1 MGRAGNDGSQRVLI
15 PSDENTVK
23 LPHSAPELQSSSG
36 ERPLAVV
43 TGASSGIGATYAQR
57 LAQEGY
63 DLLLIAR
70 RADRLQQLCREIAAR
85 GGQARAL
92 AADLTRDDDVARVE
106 EELGAAKNLEFL
118 VNNAGFGTY
127 ELFHEADPSGQ
138 AQMHQLHVVATV
150 RLTRAALPRMVAR
163 NRGYIV
169 NVSSVSGF
177 MQGPYSVSYC
187 ATKTWMNSFTEGLHL
202 EMRKLGTAV
211 RVQALCPGFTVTEF
225 HQTMNM
231 DRSFAGRSWWMTPES
246 VVEESLAGARK
257 GRLYVIPG
265 LRYKLIVALLRLLPR
280 PMLHALVGRAPNVRR
295 GESRHQVQ

>member
-1 MGRAGNDGSQRVLI
+1 MR
-15 PSDENTVK
+15 
-23 LPHSAPELQSSSG
+23 LPPAAPEPQTPCG

-70 RADRLQQLCREIAAR
+70 RADRLQQLCREIASG

-92 AADLTRDDDVARVE
+92 VADLTRDEDVTRVE
-106 EELGAAKNLEFL
+106 EELAVARNLEFL

-127 ELFHEADPSGQ
+127 ELFHEADPKGQ
-138 AQMHQLHVVATV
+138 ARMHQLHVVATV

-202 EMRKLGTAV
+202 EMRRLGTKV
-211 RVQALCPGFTVTEF
+211 RVQALCPGFTMTEF
-225 HQTMNM
+225 HHTMNM

-280 PMLHALVGRAPNVRR
+280 PLLHAVVRSAPNVRR
-295 GESRHQVQ
+295 GESRRQAQ